1 MAWTTPRTWT
11 TGELVTAAIL
21 NTHVRDNLAYLY
33 DRTHTVKMV
42 VLPHVDQTGAKF
54 RTAQGVILPGSVSGP
69 LYYSG
74 FRVPTD
80 YVSGLKVT
88 PIIVGP
94 LSGSAN
100 NIVLHAQ
107 VYFGATAEAYTNTLQ
122 NPGNVTVAT
131 PANNTY
137 LLATTLAITL
147 TSPADGDY
155 VNMEF
160 YRDYAAGADTFTGD
174 IYFYGWEVE
183 YVAYR

>member
-1 MAWTTPRTWT
+1 MAYSAVPTVA
-11 TGELVTAAIL
+11 TGDLWTAANHNQYIK
-21 NTHVRDNLAYLY
+21 DNFAYLY
-33 DRTHTVKMV
+33 DRTYTVKQV
-42 VLPHVDQTGAKF
+42 VLPFVNDGGTKF

-69 LYYSG
+69 LYYGG
-74 FRVPTD
+74 FRVPPD

-94 LSGSAN
+94 VSGSAN
-100 NIVLHAQ
+100 NVVLHSQ
-107 VYFGATAEAYTNTLQ
+107 VYFGATAETFTNTTQ

-137 LLATTLAITL
+137 LLATTVAITL

-160 YRDYAAGADTFTGD
+160 YRDYATGADTFTGD